1 MKGWRSLTSASLL
14 DAEEEIEAVS
24 EAELLR
30 ESSDSDSEP
39 SVVPNS
45 SQTSDDSWMCHWR
58 QLGCLC
64 VCVCKRILRKCRYQY
79 KFLIRSDVVS

>member
-14 DAEEEIEAVS
+14 DTQEEIEAVS
-24 EAELLR
+24 EADLLR

-45 SQTSDDSWMCHWR
+45 SQTSDDSWMR
-58 QLGCLC
+58 RACLQMHSQEMWIPMQFPGSYC
-64 VCVCKRILRKCRYQY
+64 DSAAVAC
-79 KFLIRSDVVS
+79 S